1 MNNKCLI
8 RRLCKLLFEY
18 PAERSSP
25 QALSAKR
32 WIAPSGQA
40 PTPFRRSQNIH
51 FETLKLLHRRSNSA
65 SAAVARF
72 RGHIFSHA
80 SVDFILFQRDCAHQR
95 TIYCATYSVSR
106 PDFSFSRRSAGL
118 KHAVHV
124 RGQRRYVDITD
135 KRRSSTSATDA
146 QLARNCVLR
155 HTLLVLMLLLLLP
168 AERRGLGKMRQG
180 FCRLDL
186 RPA

>member
-1 MNNKCLI
+1 MQI
-8 RRLCKLLFEY
+8 TFRISRGTVVT
-18 PAERSSP
+18 ASSVC
-25 QALSAKR
+25 QAMDCSKWPSAD
-32 WIAPSGQA
+32 PVS
-40 PTPFRRSQNIH
+40 RRSQNIH

-95 TIYCATYSVSR
+95 TVYCTTYSVSR

-124 RGQRRYVDITD
+124 RSKRRYVDITD

-168 AERRGLGKMRQG
+168 AERR
-180 FCRLDL
+180 
-186 RPA
+186 